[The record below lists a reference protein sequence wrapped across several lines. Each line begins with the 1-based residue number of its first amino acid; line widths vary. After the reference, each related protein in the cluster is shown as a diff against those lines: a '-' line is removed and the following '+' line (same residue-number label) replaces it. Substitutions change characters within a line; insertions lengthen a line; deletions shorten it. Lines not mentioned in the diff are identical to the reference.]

1 MFRKSLPLFLF
12 FFSLGCFPLLHS
24 QVILNG
30 KIDGLEELVTKTRV
44 MLPMPDGVRLA
55 TDIYQPI
62 LRDCVLVDIN
72 VPIVNQTF
80 KLPILPRGQ
89 QILVYDQLNGQPNPN
104 PYKLPMVFMRTP
116 YGIGDFD
123 EISVPVCILGYN
135 YAVQDNRGRYA
146 SEGVYLP
153 LHSDSWKK
161 GPYHPDH
168 SHVLDVTS
176 LSDPRNG
183 NNHEDGA
190 NAIQALLNL
199 DWSYDLDGD
208 GIKETT
214 DKLSTG
220 RIGMFGASAMGYS
233 QYQAAAARKIDPSQP
248 GLKCLLPIVATQ
260 EFYKS
265 TGYHNGCFR
274 DQLVNGWLKG
284 MIFTGCNDDLIDQ
297 DNSIDN
303 ALHTAA
309 DYGLPN
315 KFEAARRA
323 IDHFSVVRYGGGPAG
338 YYPNAVGRKDMDASR
353 APVNA
358 LGESDPNGAFSRY
371 TNMEVP
377 AYHLTGWWDIFIDGQ
392 IETWALM
399 KKHLNPNGKAK
410 RLQKLVIGPWAHQT
424 MGSRKTGDITY
435 PENVGDILGFALDDF
450 SSENFPISKAVESE
464 AIGWFRFNLNYD
476 STEFLGEPK
485 ARLPKSNTWINL
497 GIVSVKI
504 PGQDY
509 LLSFNDL
516 LSFLNGAQGLSNV
529 PIKVKENLLNNELD
543 FTVNVPALGSPI
555 IPEFDGGTV
564 PSIPFHDFNQI
575 KDVRFYMAGPVD
587 DGIPENAN
595 LGNFWVEA
603 DTFPIKEDIEWHNFY
618 LHQNGRVDQSPPT
631 QDEGFRMILHD
642 PDNPVRT
649 VGGGNMIEKFPDGSE
664 VTQGQCNLV
673 PWASYT
679 LNHPGVIQFETEVL
693 SEPLSVVGFPQA
705 VLYAKSN
712 PAGLTSGP
720 TSTEF
725 YVRVVDEYP
734 DGSQYFVFEGG
745 INARARHYARSVA
758 LGQEDD
764 NAPWENIEIGEIY
777 EYHFQMFPIAYVFGK
792 GHKMRVLISSSN
804 YRRFQSDA
812 NLPLMPGEFFRRSPG
827 DGRTYNYMGV
837 EMAPRIAVNRVHFS
851 PEHPSHLKLPVFKGN
866 LVNTPPVQSALPPA
880 DDLLIYPNPSSDIVH
895 VAMPYQG
902 KWNFA
907 VVDMQG
913 RQITQGQVFQD
924 LLNLEVSRWPSGI
937 YCLRLVHAETGVQ
950 AVGRIVRR

>member
-1 MFRKSLPLFLF
+1 MKRLSLLVV
-12 FFSLGCFPLLHS
+12 FSLSGGIS
-24 QVILNG
+24 IAQTLNG
-30 KIDGLEELVTKTRV
+30 QIDDIRELVTKTRV
-44 MLPMPDGVRLA
+44 LLPMPDGIRLT

-62 LRDCVLVDIN
+62 LQDCVLVDIQ
-72 VPIVNQTF
+72 VPILNQTF

-89 QILVYDQLNGQPNPN
+89 QIIVYDQVNGQPNPN
-104 PYKLPMVFMRTP
+104 PYKLPLILQRTP

-123 EISVPVCILGYN
+123 ETAVPVCLLGYT
-135 YAVQDNRGRYA
+135 YAVQDNRGRYS

-161 GPYHPDH
+161 GPYHPGH
-168 SHVLDVTS
+168 SHVLDIRP
-176 LSDPRNG
+176 LDDPKSA
-183 NNHEDGA
+183 NNHEDGY
-190 NAIQALLNL
+190 NTIQGLLNL
-199 DWSYDLDGD
+199 DWAYDLDGD

-214 DKLSTG
+214 DKLTNG

-284 MIFTGCNDDLIDQ
+284 MIFTGCDDDLIDQ
-297 DNSIDN
+297 DNSLDN
-303 ALHTAA
+303 NIHTAA

-323 IDHFSVVRYGGGPAG
+323 IDHFSVTRYGGGPAG
-338 YYPNAVGRKDMDASR
+338 YYPNAVGRADMDASR
-353 APVNA
+353 APVDAN
-358 LGESDPNGAFSRY
+358 GNSDPNGGFSRY

-377 AYHLTGWWDIFIDGQ
+377 AYHLTGWWDIFTDGQ
-392 IETWALM
+392 IETWAFM

-410 RLQKLVIGPWAHQT
+410 YLQKLVIGPWAHQT

-450 SSENFPISKAVESE
+450 SSQNLPISKAITSE
-464 AIGWFRFNLNYD
+464 VISWFRYNLNYD
-476 STEFLGEPK
+476 STQFLGEPK
-485 ARLPKSNTWINL
+485 ARLPQSNAWINL
-497 GIVSVKI
+497 GLVSVKI

-509 LLSFNDL
+509 IISFTDL
-516 LSFLNGAQGLSNV
+516 LNFLNGAGGLSNV
-529 PIKVKENLLNNELD
+529 PIKVRENLLNNELD
-543 FTVNVPALGSPI
+543 FTVNVPALGNPI
-555 IPEFDGGTV
+555 IPEFDGGEIN
-564 PSIPFHDFNQI
+564 PIPYRDFRQI
-575 KDVRFYMAGPVD
+575 KDVRFYLVGPVN

-595 LGNFWVEA
+595 IGNYWFET
-603 DTFPIKEDIEWHNFY
+603 DTFPLKEDIEWQNFY
-618 LHQNGRVDQSPPT
+618 LHQNGRIDQSPPT
-631 QDEGFRMILHD
+631 QDEGFKMILHD

-649 VGGGNMIEKFPDGSE
+649 VGGGNMIEKFPDGSK
-664 VTQGQCNLV
+664 VTQGQCDLV

-679 LNHPGVIQFETEVL
+679 LDHPGVIQFETEVL
-693 SEPLSVVGFPQA
+693 QEPLSIVGFPQA

-725 YVRVVDEYP
+725 YVRIIDEYP
-734 DGSQYFVFEGG
+734 DGRQFYVIEGG
-745 INARARHYARSVA
+745 VNARARHYAKSVA

-764 NAPWENIEIGEIY
+764 NAPFENIEIGQIY

-851 PEHPSHLKLPVFKGN
+851 PEHPTHLKLPVFKGN
-866 LVNTPPVQSALPPA
+866 LVNIPEAEKPSVNT
-880 DDLLIYPNPSSDIVH
+880 DLLIYPNPSSDRVH
-895 VAMPYQG
+895 VVMPYSGTWQYT
-902 KWNFA
+902 
-907 VVDMQG
+907 VTDLQG
-913 RQITQGQVFQD
+913 RVMTQGQTPHD
-924 LLNLEVSRWPSGI
+924 LLNLDLSAWPTGVYAI
-937 YCLRLVHAETGVQ
+937 RLVNRSTG
-950 AVGRIVRR
+950 ACTVGRFVRN

>member
-1 MFRKSLPLFLF
+1 M
-12 FFSLGCFPLLHS
+12 LHS

-595 LGNFWVEA
+595 LGNYWVEA

-679 LNHPGVIQFETEVL
+679 LDHPGVIQFETEVL